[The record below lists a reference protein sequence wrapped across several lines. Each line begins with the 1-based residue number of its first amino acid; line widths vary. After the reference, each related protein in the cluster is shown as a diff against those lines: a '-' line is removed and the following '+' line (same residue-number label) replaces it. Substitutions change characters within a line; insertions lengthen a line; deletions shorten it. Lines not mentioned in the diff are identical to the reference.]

1 MGRCG
6 RLHAGAGA
14 ARNGVH
20 ADVALK
26 QSGFRQRQQSELN
39 AGGEATGVG
48 DVLRA
53 ANQVAVQLR
62 QAIDIVIVLSGKA
75 EVLGEV
81 NDADVGGNVVFGKEL
96 SAFAVTK
103 AEEDHIHVLKGEF
116 VGEAQVSLS
125 VESFVD
131 IGEQVA
137 RVAFAVDE
145 NDFCFGMI
153 QEKAAEFAGSVAGAA
168 DDSDSNHISQ

>member
-1 MGRCG
+1 MLMRKRFVDAHVPRTPRKVGRCG
-6 RLHAGAGA
+6 RLHAGTGA
-14 ARNGVH
+14 ARDGIH

-26 QSGFRQRQQSELN
+26 QSGFRQRQQPELN

-81 NDADVGGNVVFGKEL
+81 NDADVGGNIVLGKEL

-116 VGEAQVSLS
+116 VGEA
-125 VESFVD
+125 
-131 IGEQVA
+131 
-137 RVAFAVDE
+137 
-145 NDFCFGMI
+145 
-153 QEKAAEFAGSVAGAA
+153 
-168 DDSDSNHISQ
+168 